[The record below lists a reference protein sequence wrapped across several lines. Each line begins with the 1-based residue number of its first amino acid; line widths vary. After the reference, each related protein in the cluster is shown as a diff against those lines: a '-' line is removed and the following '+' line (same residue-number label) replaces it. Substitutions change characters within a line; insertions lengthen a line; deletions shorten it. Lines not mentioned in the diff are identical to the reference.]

1 MEQTLFLFVIN
12 LSVVV
17 FIIYVSVRAT
27 NRESS
32 ARRNPA
38 SLFTYYFVAAYTA
51 YSFPIQFRGE
61 TPSFVLVVGIGLC
74 LGTIFSFFAI
84 SNREKENDR
93 SDINQK

>member
-1 MEQTLFLFVIN
+1 MAQTLFLFVIN

-38 SLFTYYFVAAYTA
+38 SLFTCYFVAAYTA
-51 YSFPIQFRGE
+51 YSFPIQLRGE

-84 SNREKENDR
+84 SNREKENDT